1 MALVSMLLQ
10 FALNESKADGVFI
23 RTLVPAAAS
32 AAVWLLLQ
40 GERKQ
45 VQNLKQKQQEE
56 EEERRQK
63 QEEEQRN
70 NTNHYDIPELV
81 YLDNKGTA
89 EPIRLAL
96 VMGNVKFTD
105 TRVSYE
111 QATQLRA
118 DGRLGINVGMV
129 HTQTAALLRWAGR
142 QSTLY
147 PDDHEEQLVVDAA
160 EELMVD
166 IKTALVPQWYKH
178 ALPRNPKTGKLIDE
192 VKLDSLQA
200 AALDKMVQQS
210 GGPFLCGN
218 VMRTCDLMLYGMVSG
233 LLDGSYCSGIQRSV
247 LDECTAV
254 AGLVHRVANHPK
266 VLDWNARGGK
276 GGVWIP
282 MKEVQL

>member
-1 MALVSMLLQ
+1 MHNPLHMLL
-10 FALNESKADGVFI
+10 AYCTK
-23 RTLVPAAAS
+23 
-32 AAVWLLLQ
+32 

-45 VQNLKQKQQEE
+45 VQNLEQKQQQQE

-70 NTNHYDIPELV
+70 NTNHYDMPELV

-118 DGRLGINVGMV
+118 DGRLGINGQLPCLRLPSPSPPSTSCTTPPACTNKVGMV

-166 IKTALVPQWYKH
+166 IKTAL
-178 ALPRNPKTGKLIDE
+178 GK
-192 VKLDSLQA
+192 S
-200 AALDKMVQQS
+200 
-210 GGPFLCGN
+210 
-218 VMRTCDLMLYGMVSG
+218 
-233 LLDGSYCSGIQRSV
+233 
-247 LDECTAV
+247 
-254 AGLVHRVANHPK
+254 
-266 VLDWNARGGK
+266 
-276 GGVWIP
+276 
-282 MKEVQL
+282 